1 MANNDKSKNS
11 TIERLKTM
19 VKGGNKHRL
28 RTAGRIVKY
37 GASGYKRNIWLSI
50 AATLVMTFTLIV
62 VLAAGGVYLVLNSTA
77 DNMKNAV
84 DITIYLKANTPET
97 ALKNMAATMSA
108 DPTVEDAEYR
118 TSDKNYQDLIKT
130 DYVTKNGEGD
140 SMTIMDTEEMME
152 SLKRATYATIIVHP
166 VEPDQLDSIKHIVE
180 TDSEFVKNRGK
191 KPPTYENKD
200 SQTASKNIA
209 DWANKITF
217 GALALAAIFLLISI
231 LAIFNTVRMAIFSRR
246 EETYMEKL
254 VGADN
259 HFIRGPFLVEAMM
272 SGILAGILSAVLA
285 LLGWSAIASRLNT
298 AEIDISRITD
308 IVNSWQ
314 IVLVFISTI
323 LIGILVGFIS
333 ARLAVRKYLK

>member
-1 MANNDKSKNS
+1 MAKSS
-11 TIERLKTM
+11 TVERLKTM
-19 VKGGNKHRL
+19 AKSGGKHRL
-28 RTAGRIVKY
+28 RTTSRIIKY

-77 DNMKNAV
+77 DSMKNAV
-84 DITIYLKANTPET
+84 DVTIYIKPET
-97 ALKNMAATMSA
+97 SESTLKSMTETMKADEAVADAT
-108 DPTVEDAEYR
+108 YY
-118 TSDKNYQDLIKT
+118 TSERNYDDLIKT

-140 SMTIMDTEEMME
+140 RMTIIDTEEMME
-152 SLKRATYATIIVHP
+152 SLKRATPATIVVQP

-180 TDSEFVKNRGK
+180 TDEAYIQNRAK
-191 KPPTYENKD
+191 RAPTYENQE

-209 DWANKITF
+209 DWANKITI
-217 GALALAAIFLLISI
+217 GALALAAVFLLISI

-246 EETYMEKL
+246 EEIYMEKL

-272 SGILAGILSAVLA
+272 SGVLAGILSGVLA

-298 AEIDISRITD
+298 AEIDISRITA
-308 IVNSWQ
+308 I
-314 IVLVFISTI
+314 
-323 LIGILVGFIS
+323 
-333 ARLAVRKYLK
+333 